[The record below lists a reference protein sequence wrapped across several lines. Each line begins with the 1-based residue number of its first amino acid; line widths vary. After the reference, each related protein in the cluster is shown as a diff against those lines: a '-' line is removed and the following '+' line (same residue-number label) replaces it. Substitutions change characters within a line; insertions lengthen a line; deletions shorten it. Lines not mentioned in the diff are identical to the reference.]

1 MTIQNIYDAAL
12 RILAESDNGDVHYLS
27 TNLDIHMFLG
37 CRFGGRGRLNFHHFS
52 VGVGA
57 YDNPN
62 CRGRPPG
69 RPEFVAR

>member
-37 CRFGGRGRLNFHHFS
+37 CRFGGTLFVKMIRLHS
-52 VGVGA
+52 L
-57 YDNPN
+57 
-62 CRGRPPG
+62 PP
-69 RPEFVAR
+69 RR